1 MKAAYTNTLPFRL
14 KECGIP
20 VCALLDIRPLGPEP
34 TIAEAALQL
43 LEEARQLSHAVRNVT
58 DPGIVSFAASAR
70 KSPNTLLFDGTAL
83 YIFVRTTDR

>member
-1 MKAAYTNTLPFRL
+1 M
-14 KECGIP
+14 P

-58 DPGIVSFAASAR
+58 DPGVVSR
-70 KSPNTLLFDGTAL
+70 P
-83 YIFVRTTDR
+83 